1 MRVYCPQTIRA
12 IRENV
17 MPRPPLPQAHTKL
30 VCTIGPASRH
40 PATLQR
46 MLRAGMSVARLNLA
60 HGNADGH
67 RETIAR
73 LREASRQTGYRL
85 AILADLPGPKMRVGR
100 LEPSPVT
107 LARDQRVNL
116 VEGATGGAEGI
127 PYDFPGLVDAVN
139 PGEIIYLNDGFI
151 QLKVLSIKDRRIACR
166 VQVGGT
172 LLSHNGMNVPG
183 IDLGKSAFTPRDEEL
198 LQMALEAGVDAVSVS
213 FVQRGEDLRQVRQQA
228 RALGYDPFLI
238 AKIERAMAVREIDD
252 ILAATDGIMVARGD
266 LGVETPIE
274 SIAVTQKALIRRAK
288 QFGRPVITATQM
300 LESMVENRR
309 PTRAEATDVA
319 NAILDGTDCVMLSE
333 ESAIGQFPVEAVRML
348 TRIALATEKARPP
361 IEPIWL
367 ESGKRQT
374 ARVEELMAPDL
385 ADLVHKIRPP
395 VVIAP
400 TDSGATARRLACF
413 KFPCR
418 VIAFSSAQKT
428 CQDLCFSYG
437 VVPVQVDSTDVVW
450 REVARSWCSGQGI
463 RRGAVV
469 MTHGPSKAHPQASN
483 FVEIFNL
490 QVAGES

>member
-1 MRVYCPQTIRA
+1 
-12 IRENV
+12 
-17 MPRPPLPQAHTKL
+17 MPRSALPPAQTKL

-40 PATLQR
+40 PAILQR

-60 HGNADGH
+60 HGDAAGH

-73 LREASRQTGYRL
+73 LREASRQTGHRL

-100 LEPSPVT
+100 LNPSPISLT
-107 LARDQRVNL
+107 RDQRIDL
-116 VEGATGGAEGI
+116 VEQNAGGPDEI
-127 PYDFPGLVDAVN
+127 PYDFPGLVDAIK
-139 PGEIIYLNDGFI
+139 PGAIIYLNDGFI
-151 QLKVLSIKDRRIACR
+151 QLKVLSITDRQIGCR

-183 IDLGKSAFTPRDEEL
+183 IDLGRSAFTPRDEEL
-198 LQMALEAGVDAVSVS
+198 LRMSLEAGVDAVSVS

-228 RALGYDPFLI
+228 RALGHDPFLI

-333 ESAIGQFPVEAVRML
+333 ESAIGQYPVEAVRML

-361 IEPIWL
+361 VDTAWL
-367 ESGKRQT
+367 GSGKRQ
-374 ARVEELMAPDL
+374 AERVEELMAPDL
-385 ADLVHKIRPP
+385 ADLVHKIGPP

-413 KFPCR
+413 KFPCHI
-418 VIAFSSAQKT
+418 IAFSSSKKT

-437 VVPVQVDSTDVVW
+437 VVPVQVDSTEVVW
-450 REVARSWCSGQGI
+450 RETARDWCGQQGI
-463 RRGAVV
+463 RRGTVV

-483 FVEIFNL
+483 FVEIFSL
-490 QVAGES
+490 QELGST

>member
-1 MRVYCPQTIRA
+1 
-12 IRENV
+12 
-17 MPRPPLPQAHTKL
+17 MPRLPLPQAHTKL
-30 VCTIGPASRH
+30 VCTIGPASRQ

-60 HGNADGH
+60 HGDAAGH
-67 RETIAR
+67 RETILR
-73 LREASRQTGYRL
+73 LREASLQTGRRL

-100 LEPSPVT
+100 LESSPIT
-107 LARDQRVNL
+107 LARDQRVHL
-116 VEGATGGAEGI
+116 IEGTPSGSDEI
-127 PYDFPGLVDAVN
+127 PYDFQGLADELK

-151 QLKVLSIKDRRIACR
+151 QLKVLSIKERRIACR
-166 VQVGGT
+166 VQVGGM

-183 IDLGKSAFTPRDEEL
+183 IDLGKSAFTARDEEL

-213 FVQRGEDLRQVRQQA
+213 FVQRGEDLREVRQRA
-228 RALGYDPFLI
+228 RTLGYDPFLI
-238 AKIERAMAVREIDD
+238 AKVERAMAVRNIDD
-252 ILAATDGIMVARGD
+252 ILVATDGIMVARGD

-333 ESAIGQFPVEAVRML
+333 ESAIGQYPVEAVRML
-348 TRIALATEKARPP
+348 SRIALVTEKARPP
-361 IEPIWL
+361 MDPLWL
-367 ESGKRQT
+367 EGSRRST
-374 ARVEELMAPDL
+374 TRVEELMAPDL
-385 ADLVHKIRPP
+385 ADLVYKIRPP
-395 VVIAP
+395 VMIAP

-418 VIAFSSAQKT
+418 VIAFSSTHKT

-437 VVPVQVDSTDVVW
+437 VVPVQVDSMEVIW
-450 REVARSWCSGQGI
+450 REVARNWCAGQGI
-463 RRGAVV
+463 RRGSVV

-490 QVAGES
+490 QVTGQS